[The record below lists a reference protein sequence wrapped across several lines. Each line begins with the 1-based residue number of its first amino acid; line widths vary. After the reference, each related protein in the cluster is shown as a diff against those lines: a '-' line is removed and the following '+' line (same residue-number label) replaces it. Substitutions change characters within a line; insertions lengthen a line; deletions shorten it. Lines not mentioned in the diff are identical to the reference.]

1 MWNFF
6 FVDIMQTKIWSSAL
20 DIASLLIVNS
30 RVPNFKKKKNL
41 GLKWHKTKHEIQ
53 MKICWNIKWTLL
65 SEICSIESAYKRNKF
80 QISLMLSC
88 ELAHAMYAN
97 S

>member
-1 MWNFF
+1 
-6 FVDIMQTKIWSSAL
+6 
-20 DIASLLIVNS
+20 
-30 RVPNFKKKKNL
+30 
-41 GLKWHKTKHEIQ
+41 